1 MTQLQKMRVN
11 CDYGVLVHQLY
22 LVIGEKMRKQA
33 LSKNLNAMHSR
44 NRQPNSR
51 FTKASK
57 FTRRDSGQLTV
68 IRTHVKPYVMPLF
81 KGYEIGSTT
90 MSEILS

>member
-1 MTQLQKMRVN
+1 MRVN

-57 FTRRDSGQLTV
+57 FTRRDSG
-68 IRTHVKPYVMPLF
+68 
-81 KGYEIGSTT
+81 
-90 MSEILS
+90 